1 MLVFQNLI
9 QRDKQEH
16 PGDRVNFMQGPH
28 IDLLVKRNYI
38 YEDSLDKLSRDNE
51 PNIRLKMRVQLVNA
65 AGLEEVSSESFC
77 PNY

>member
-28 IDLLVKRNYI
+28 HDLLVRRNYI